1 MAHEARIRHAIL
13 ASLLLLGACS
23 DGSPQDRNDQQATPS
38 APTPSSP
45 STELQAV
52 VYQTFAA
59 GGDSDLHA
67 VVEDGSRRT
76 PLASTEQREH
86 FRGISPDG
94 WVIYDRHVS
103 DTVAHLVSVRITGGE
118 ARVLDQSSDDKLFRG
133 FGPDGRVFYQKATA
147 TGSAIHSIRP
157 DGTAPAVLVDE
168 PRIDTAFVAA
178 TPDGRALY
186 QTCERP
192 QDPQA
197 PPECVTAGLYSVA
210 PDGSDRRLLV
220 AGSPRVARVTG
231 DGRVIYEADAGGH
244 TDVFIVRADGGD
256 PLALASSP
264 DDEQFAERLP
274 DGRILYGRQDAEQW
288 DVYIVNDDGTGNR
301 ALLTDPEDEFVSGI
315 TPSGRILF
323 VRGPGGSRNLYAI
336 DPDGTGLAVL
346 GDSTDPESLRRI
358 TAEGRVIYSTRR
370 TAGGFAQDDIYSV
383 APDGSDL
390 RVLADSQEFEWFED
404 VAPDGRVVYMRC
416 LAAPGGPCEDP
427 GAQSDLYSVQQ
438 NGAGTTGL
446 ATSGDFE
453 VYRGVTTNN
462 RVVYQRLVE
471 GQHDLH
477 SIRTDGAEPRTLA
490 DSAVDERH
498 QALH

>member
-1 MAHEARIRHAIL
+1 MAHEARTRHAIL
-13 ASLLLLGACS
+13 ALSLLLGACS
-23 DGSPQDRNDQQATPS
+23 DESPEDRNDQQAMPS
-38 APTPSSP
+38 APAPSPP

-59 GGDSDLHA
+59 DGGADLHA
-67 VVEDGSRRT
+67 VKEDGSGPV
-76 PLASTEQREH
+76 PLASTDQREL

-94 WVIYDRHVS
+94 WVIYDRYVS

-118 ARVLDQSSDDKLFRG
+118 SRVLDESAEGKLFRG
-133 FGPDGRVFYQKATA
+133 FTPDNRVIYQKATA
-147 TGSAIHSIRP
+147 TGTAIHSVRP
-157 DGTAPAVLVDE
+157 DGTVATVLIDE
-168 PRIDTAFVAA
+168 PYISAEFVAA
-178 TPDGRALY
+178 TASGRVIY
-186 QTCERP
+186 QTCEHP

-197 PPECVTAGLYSVA
+197 PPECVTAGLHSVS
-210 PDGSDRRLLV
+210 PDGSDRRLLT
-220 AGSPRVARVTG
+220 AGTPRVARVTE
-231 DGRVIYEADAGGH
+231 DGRVIYEADGGGH

-256 PLALASSP
+256 PLALAGSP
-264 DDEQFAERLP
+264 DAEQFAELLP
-274 DGRILYGRQDAEQW
+274 DGRILYGRQTAGQW
-288 DVYIVNDDGTGNR
+288 DVYIVNGDGTGNR

-358 TAEGRVIYSTRR
+358 TDEGRVIYSTRR
-370 TAGGFAQDDIYSV
+370 AAGDFVQDDLYSV

-416 LAAPGGPCEDP
+416 VAAPGGPCEDP
-427 GAQSDLYSVQQ
+427 GAQSDLYSVLQD
-438 NGAGTTGL
+438 GAGTTGL

-453 VYRGVTTNN
+453 TYRGVTTNN
-462 RVVYQRLVE
+462 RVVYQRLVG

-477 SIRTDGAEPRTLA
+477 SVRTDGADPRTLA
-490 DSAVDERH
+490 DSVDDERH
-498 QALH
+498 QGLH